1 MFDSHFFKEEIPKSF
16 TQEEQIEYFKRY
28 KNGDLEA
35 RNLLI
40 THNIKLVMSIVM
52 SKYKY
57 SGYDLEDLVSIGMIG
72 LIKAVDTFDSDRL
85 LYFSTYGTKCIN
97 NEILMSL
104 RNKTKDTTSLDET
117 IRINNDGGKI
127 ALIDVIPDKKTN
139 LEFSHI
145 INELRSVV
153 SKYIDEID
161 NPRDRMIIRLAYG
174 FDCERLTQS
183 KIAGMLKLS
192 RPYISR
198 VVTKRSKQIIYKLY
212 KDGLIDLNSSELKIL
227 NEFKIELNSSKKRY
241 KSIFEHF
248 EDYSEEEILEVIDCL
263 NDEEKELIRL
273 KYGNDYKTHSDYS
286 FSSDENSKFFGGVIL
301 KIQRRLKV
309 NREIKDIVD
318 LVDIKKVYKLVSP
331 MDAVIMSLRF
341 GFTNGKLYSIKS
353 ISEYLNISEKDV
365 TMSLRN
371 TLRKY
376 NKEVN
381 GILDIKKLV
390 L

>member
-1 MFDSHFFKEEIPKSF
+1 MLNNFFVNEEIPKPF

-35 RNLLI
+35 RNSLI

-72 LIKAVDTFDSDRL
+72 LIKAVDTFDIDRL
-85 LYFSTYGTKCIN
+85 LYFSTYGAKCIN

-104 RNKTKDTTSLDET
+104 RDKEKETSSLDEPV
-117 IRINNDGGKI
+117 RINDDGSEI
-127 ALIDVIPDKKTN
+127 TLIEVIPDKKTN
-139 LEFSHI
+139 LELSHI

-161 NPRDRMIIRLAYG
+161 NPRDRMIIKLAYG
-174 FDCERLTQS
+174 FDSERLTQS

-212 KDGLIDLNSSELKIL
+212 KDGLIDLNSCELKIL
-227 NEFKIELNSSKKRY
+227 NEFKVELNTSKKRY

-248 EDYSEEEILEVIDCL
+248 DDYSENEILEVIDCL
-263 NDEEKELIRL
+263 NDEEKDLIKL
-273 KYGNDYKTHSDYS
+273 KYGDDYKTHSDYS
-286 FSSDENSKFFGGVIL
+286 FSRDENSKFFGGVIL

-318 LVDIKKVYKLVSP
+318 LVDIKKIYELVSP
-331 MDAVIMSLRF
+331 IDAVIMSLRF

-353 ISEYLNISEKDV
+353 ISEYLNISEMDV

-381 GILDIKKLV
+381 NILNVKKLV